1 MSRED
6 DTEILPM
13 PSAEPGHTAGYDG
26 DLAAALSAAAPRRW
40 HNRTTLVLAA
50 LLFLVGGLLGGVE
63 VQKRW
68 GATATG
74 ANNNRPGL
82 PAGTGT
88 GRFPDA
94 AGPAT
99 GADQG
104 GATPS
109 AAAAGATG
117 TVKLVDGATVYVQTA
132 DGSIVTVRTNAE
144 TTVRASQRSAL
155 TDLKAGDAVT
165 VQGAADAEGTV
176 TATTVT
182 SDRK

>member
-6 DTEILPM
+6 DTEVLPM
-13 PSAEPGHTAGYDG
+13 PSGEPGHTPGYDG
-26 DLAAALSAAAPRRW
+26 DLAAALATAAPRRW
-40 HNRTTLVLAA
+40 HNKTTLVLAA
-50 LLFLVGGLLGGVE
+50 LLFLVGGLLGGIE

-68 GATATG
+68 GATADG
-74 ANNNRPGL
+74 AKNRTDL
-82 PAGTGT
+82 PAGRGS
-88 GRFPDA
+88 GRFPGA
-94 AGPAT
+94 AGPPT
-99 GADQG
+99 GAGPG
-104 GATPS
+104 GDTPS

-132 DGSIVTVRTNAE
+132 DGSVVTVRTNAE

-182 SDRK
+182 SEKK